1 MGRSRT
7 NKIKLVLISSTLAWI
22 SGFCYAYLLF
32 HLSSSS
38 TPVVVIPVKP
48 SLPPPPSLNITHHDN
63 GTITIQYPP
72 FVLPRKPK
80 FIDSTHQAWWPN
92 DTTMCQGICDRGDII
107 SFDPSSDQFAIRG
120 PCGQSGSLTLLVP
133 SAKKKQKQND
143 TTKPLLWVPV
153 PDSYSIQ
160 HFIDG
165 TLPKYAQLDLATGF
179 FSTAAE
185 KKKKAYAVQDLDRRR
200 FPAVGWMTDE
210 LGLEIGPGVIKPDR
224 VSQVMYLCHTPPLH
238 PILWKH
244 GQRLLGTLTRPIAER
259 TKIVYLSRHGG
270 TFNRGRRID
279 NEVEFLDR
287 LRGVVAKE
295 TRKELVTFVSS
306 EYKDLDALRTLF
318 RDTWMVIGPHGG
330 AFSNI
335 MFLSP
340 PAKVIEFVPM
350 TTDTNHHGMPLFIFA
365 TQSLMLDLDYYG
377 VPSAVTDPRWL
388 NMNVDV
394 PRVMETIERILNE

>member
-32 HLSSSS
+32 RLSSS
-38 TPVVVIPVKP
+38 TVVVPVKP
-48 SLPPPPSLNITHHDN
+48 PLPPPPSLNITHHDN

-80 FIDSTHQAWWPN
+80 FIDSTHRAWWPN
-92 DTTMCQGICDRGDII
+92 DTTTCHGICDRGEII

-120 PCGQSGSLTLLVP
+120 PCGQAGSLTLISSPLQ
-133 SAKKKQKQND
+133 KKQKND
-143 TTKPLLWVPV
+143 TKPLLWVPV

-179 FSTAAE
+179 FSTATE

-200 FPAVGWMTDE
+200 FPTVGWMTDE

-287 LRGVVAKE
+287 LRNVTKE

-340 PAKVIEFVPM
+340 PAKVMEFVPM
-350 TTDTNHHGMPLFIFA
+350 TENHHGMPLFIFA

-394 PRVMETIERILNE
+394 PRVMETIERILKE

>member
-32 HLSSSS
+32 RISASSS
-38 TPVVVIPVKP
+38 TVVVVSVKP
-48 SLPPPPSLNITHHDN
+48 PLPPPPSLNITHHDN

-80 FIDSTHQAWWPN
+80 FIDSAHRAWWPN
-92 DTTMCQGICDRGDII
+92 DTTTCQGICDRGDII

-120 PCGQSGSLTLLVP
+120 PCGQAGSLTLISSPLQ
-133 SAKKKQKQND
+133 KKQKND
-143 TTKPLLWVPV
+143 TKPLLWVPV

-244 GQRLLGTLTRPIAER
+244 GQRLLGTLTRPIEER

-287 LRGVVAKE
+287 LRNVTKGKG
-295 TRKELVTFVSS
+295 KELVTFVSS
-306 EYKDLDALRTLF
+306 EYKDLDALRVLF

-350 TTDTNHHGMPLFIFA
+350 TENHHGMPLFIFA

-377 VPSAVTDPRWL
+377 VPSVVTDPRWL

-394 PRVMETIERILNE
+394 PRVVETIERILNE